1 MAMKLEKIAIDKLVP
16 LERNVRKHGEKQ
28 IEEFVKSL
36 KQFGQIR
43 PFVIDEENT
52 VLIGNGMLE
61 AMKRAGMDTCQAYR
75 VKGLSDLQKKKMVL
89 TDNKIY
95 SLGADNL
102 DNIMDYLQEFAD
114 AGEFDIPGFDADGIE
129 ALTKTAGEMLD
140 DAMQYGV
147 AERPPPRRQPS
158 DGGAVPPP
166 DDGEAGAETAF
177 PAGVAH
183 AERVKPKRKK
193 KNAAR

>member
-1 MAMKLEKIAIDKLVP
+1 MKLEKIAIEKLKP

-36 KQFGQIR
+36 EQFGQIR
-43 PFVIDEENT
+43 PFVIDEQNT

-61 AMKRAGMDTCQAYR
+61 AMKRAGMETCQAYR

-114 AGEFDIPGFDADGIE
+114 AGDFEIPGFDAEGIE
-129 ALTKTAGEMLD
+129 ALTKTAGEVLD
-140 DAMQYGV
+140 DAMSYGI
-147 AERPPPRRQPS
+147 AERPPRREMPP
-158 DGGAVPPP
+158 GGGQGREGRTETRAETQ
-166 DDGEAGAETAF
+166 GEAETQPDA
-177 PAGVAH
+177 PPSVVCPHCGGVV
-183 AERVKPKRKK
+183 RL
-193 KNAAR
+193 

>member
-1 MAMKLEKIAIDKLVP
+1 MKLEKIAIDKLKP
-16 LERNVRKHGEKQ
+16 LEKNIRKHGERQ

-36 KQFGQIR
+36 EQFGQTR

-61 AMKRAGMDTCQAYR
+61 AMRRAGMGTCQAYR
-75 VKGLSDLQKKKMVL
+75 VKGLSELEKKKMVL

-114 AGEFDIPGFDADGIE
+114 AGDFDIPGFDAEGIE
-129 ALTKTAGEMLD
+129 ALTRTAGEVLD
-140 DAMQYGV
+140 DAMNYGL
-147 AERPPPRRQPS
+147 AERPPPRNDAPAYTPPPS
-158 DGGAVPPP
+158 DGGQTETHAAA
-166 DDGEAGAETAF
+166 DDGEQDAPPSVVCPNCGEAI
-177 PAGVAH
+177 
-183 AERVKPKRKK
+183 RL
-193 KNAAR
+193 

>member
-1 MAMKLEKIAIDKLVP
+1 MVMKLEKIAIDKLKP

-28 IEEFVKSL
+28 IDEFVKSL
-36 KQFGQIR
+36 EQFGQIR

-114 AGEFDIPGFDADGIE
+114 AGDFEIPGFDAEGIE
-129 ALTKTAGEMLD
+129 ALTKTAGEVLD
-140 DAMQYGV
+140 DAMAYGV
-147 AERPPPRRQPS
+147 AERPQPRREAQPGES
-158 DGGAVPPP
+158 AQPGGPSESQPESETQPEAPPSIVCP
-166 DDGEAGAETAF
+166 HCGE
-177 PAGVAH
+177 VI
-183 AERVKPKRKK
+183 RL
-193 KNAAR
+193 